1 MRRRM
6 IHDIEDRE
14 WQTHNGSCGC
24 ALLSVIVGIN
34 QTNGDF
40 YRFTRCFDDA
50 CVPEIFSYFFF
61 IAYFFSSLLFS
72 FLSTWRRA
80 SLASVEEDFL
90 ETSFPNKGKYQI
102 LQRGNVRR
110 VKCLRDRITRSIP
123 WFKFVVTR
131 GRVSPSEKP
140 LIGFPLVFVDIAL
153 PNLASFFFFVRGAP
167 HEGWM
172 AGGDCCLL

>member
-6 IHDIEDRE
+6 IHDIGTMDPV
-14 WQTHNGSCGC
+14 
-24 ALLSVIVGIN
+24 APPVIVGIN

-40 YRFTRCFDDA
+40 LQVHPLLHDRVFFHSLFF
-50 CVPEIFSYFFF
+50 PSLPFFF
-61 IAYFFSSLLFS
+61 KTREPLSLS
-72 FLSTWRRA
+72 LS
-80 SLASVEEDFL
+80 SVEEDFL

-131 GRVSPSEKP
+131 VKKL

-153 PNLASFFFFVRGAP
+153 PNLASFFFFFRGRGAIRR
-167 HEGWM
+167 GC
-172 AGGDCCLL
+172 GLLSLALITFN